1 MGGLISWLPSDP
13 RIRHA
18 ALVSPQYAKRGCYLD
33 DNSPV
38 HILEYGL
45 PAIALTAAPA
55 PTTAPAAA
63 KSTAARARLLG
74 TRFIHG

>member
-1 MGGLISWLPSDP
+1 MGGLISWLPPHP
-13 RIRHA
+13 RA
-18 ALVSPQYAKRGCYLD
+18 QQPSLVPPQHTKQGRYLD

-38 HILEYGL
+38 HFLEYGL

-55 PTTAPAAA
+55 TTTTPAAA
-63 KSTAARARLLG
+63 KSTTASARLLG